1 VACLEHADA
10 RVVEAALAA
19 LSTLVGDGVANAAE
33 GVLVVGEAEG
43 LRPVVEVLVENR
55 TEALQRRAVWAVERI
70 LRVEDIAEE
79 VAADQTVASA
89 LVEAY
94 RNGDA
99 RTRQTA
105 ERALRHLDRIPN
117 FSSAFH
123 HAKASR
129 GA

>member
-1 VACLEHADA
+1 
-10 RVVEAALAA
+10 VVL
-19 LSTLVGDGVANAAE
+19 
-33 GVLVVGEAEG
+33 GEADG
-43 LRPVVEVLVENR
+43 LRPVVDIMVESR

-70 LRVEDIAEE
+70 LRVEEIAGE

-94 RNGDA
+94 RNGDP

-117 FSSAFH
+117 FSAAFQS
-123 HAKASR
+123 KRS
-129 GA
+129 

>member
-1 VACLEHADA
+1 
-10 RVVEAALAA
+10 
-19 LSTLVGDGVANAAE
+19 
-33 GVLVVGEAEG
+33 
-43 LRPVVEVLVENR
+43 
-55 TEALQRRAVWAVERI
+55 VWAVERI
-70 LRVEDIAEE
+70 LRIEDIAQE

-117 FSSAFH
+117 FSTTFH
-123 HAKASR
+123 HAKAR
-129 GA
+129 Q